1 MNNLRRWPSI
11 DAFYQDSVHL
21 ANRFQRRRILKIS
34 QWETRITWGGH
45 AWKWIGTKWAI
56 LKENL
61 PYNVDAYYQ
70 VYDHLAKRF
79 QRRRLFWNEP
89 IRYKNCLGWPCLL
102 MDPDEM
108 RNHYRGSPIDTY
120 FLRSFGS
127 FGQLVSVE
135 KNLKNQP
142 ITNKNRLWR
151 PGLLTDR
158 DEMSNLYRGSSTDA
172 SYQVLDDLAKQFQR
186 RRFLEID
193 QSEIRIAWGDHV
205 C

>member
-1 MNNLRRWPSI
+1 MNNLHRWPSI

-45 AWKWIGTKWAI
+45 AWKWIRTKWAI
-56 LKENL
+56 YKENL

-108 RNHYRGSPIDTY
+108 SKHYRGSHIDTF

-127 FGQLVSVE
+127 FGQLASVE

-158 DEMSNLYRGSSTDA
+158 DEMSNLYRGSSTDD